1 MLSQQT
7 DTEVYA
13 ALKEG
18 NSQALAVLYDRYGD
32 VVYRLCLRMLTNTQ
46 EAEDL
51 TQEVFL
57 ILWRQQ
63 NYDPRRGSLLA
74 FFSTL
79 TRSRA
84 IDRHRR
90 SQAQWRMQERWGR
103 NQTSEDR
110 RELMDKLALNEM
122 SDRVRQA
129 IAELP
134 EKQKTVLEMAY
145 FDGLSQSEIA
155 AGLQIPLGTVKT
167 HKRNALLKLRKI
179 LNNLVEE

>member
-1 MLSQQT
+1 MLSNQT
-7 DTEVYA
+7 DTAVYA

-18 NSQALAVLYDRYGD
+18 NSQAVAVLYDRYGE
-32 VVYRLCLRMLTNTQ
+32 VVYRLCLRMLANAQ

-57 ILWRQQ
+57 NLWH
-63 NYDPRRGSLLA
+63 NPTYNPLRGSLLA
-74 FFSTL
+74 YLSTL

-90 SQAQWRMQERWGR
+90 SQAQWRMQQRWGR

-110 RELMDKLALNEM
+110 RDLMDKLALTEM
-122 SDRVRQA
+122 SERVRTA

-134 EKQKTVLEMAY
+134 ANQRTVLEMAY

-155 AGLQIPLGTVKT
+155 EGLRIPLGSVKT

-179 LNNLVEE
+179 LNNLVAD